1 MLLEINNTM
10 SLIWLNCLRQ
20 LKEDVENDKKKL
32 DQIKEIVSHFNQLL
46 CLQSIVIYNF

>member
-1 MLLEINNTM
+1 MLLKINNM

-32 DQIKEIVSHFNQLL
+32 QQIKEVTPSFNQLL
-46 CLQSIVIYNF
+46 